1 MASIPPD
8 DSTRILESPSVGA
21 FSIHIPGVAWIVETG
36 RLDLFVIRVA
46 EKEFEGARRHF
57 ISIEAGQAVFGM
69 SSGSSGFE
77 FGLLASPTPGTR
89 FHCSPLEDLRTSGS
103 RFDGTDDSSTLLEN
117 WISSLTRASGKTLFP
132 NDVVELSPGEVLE
145 VTGQA
150 RPFVSAGGL
159 LWVQQVRGSSRF
171 LNHPA
176 TSPIIYGEFFPL
188 SQLGWLHP
196 EPGSQIRAIDVQE
209 WKKTDLEWRGLQNFH
224 RTVLERLSFEQRLLR
239 EQERKQLLTQSGSD
253 SAAFRGALQSLAV
266 PLLQPDEYPA
276 TSLDEGGR
284 QPLIQVCDVIGK
296 ALGAKMAY
304 PLELI
309 HGRKLKDPIAAIA
322 KASALRSRVVAL
334 KGKWWTDGNA
344 PLVAFRDKDNS
355 PVALL
360 PAKAKGYELFDP
372 ADLRTTKV
380 SATVALTLNGFAHT
394 FYRPLPDE
402 KLSASVLLSYGLRD
416 SKRELSAILLLGI
429 GSGLLSLSAP
439 VATGILFNSIIPGA
453 QRSELLL
460 MAAFLFMSTWAATA
474 FSLTRSLAILR
485 LEGKLGSSL
494 QAALWDRLLRLPVP
508 FFRGF
513 SSGDLAERSLGIEYI
528 IRMLTGSALTTI
540 LSGLF
545 SFFSFLLLFYYSWQ
559 LALVAGALTFVA
571 LSVSV
576 ITTYLQVR
584 YQRALLKLRGKISG
598 MLLGFVDSIAKLRVS
613 GSEPR
618 LFGVW
623 AREFAAQKMLSIRAR
638 RVSNALA
645 VFDSAFPVISL
656 AVIFGF
662 TVRLMGQP
670 LLHSLS
676 TGSFLAFMVAFIQ
689 FQTAALQLST
699 TIESVIGIVPL
710 YERAAPIFA
719 AQPEVRSV
727 SKNPGVLT
735 GWIEI
740 NHLDFHYPQATQT
753 VLRDVSISVK
763 PGQFVAI
770 VGHSGSGKSTL
781 LRLLLGFEK
790 PDSGAIYFDG
800 QHLAGLDIE
809 AVRRQMGVV
818 IQSARLVKD
827 SIFGNIAGSAA
838 LTFDDAWE
846 AARLA
851 GLEGDI
857 RQMPMGMHTLVSEGG
872 GNLSGGQRQR
882 LLIARAMA
890 KKPRIFVFDE
900 ATSALD
906 NVTQAKVARSLD
918 AFQATRIVVA
928 HRLSTIVNA
937 DRIFVLE
944 KGVITQCGS
953 YDQLLKE
960 DGLFRD
966 LATRQLT

>member
-1 MASIPPD
+1 MASIAPD
-8 DSTRILESPSVGA
+8 DSTRTLESPPSSA
-21 FSIHIPGVAWIVETG
+21 FSIHIPGVVWIVETG
-36 RLDLFVIRVA
+36 RIDLFVIRAA
-46 EKEFEGARRHF
+46 EREFEGARRPF
-57 ISIEAGQAVFGM
+57 TSMEAGQAVFGM
-69 SSGSSGFE
+69 SSGSSGYE
-77 FGLLASPTPGTR
+77 FGILASPTPGTTFR
-89 FHCSPLEDLRTSGS
+89 CSPLEDLRTPGGWS
-103 RFDGTDDSSTLLEN
+103 DGTDDCSALLEN

-132 NDVVELSPGEVLE
+132 SDVVELSPCAVLE
-145 VTGQA
+145 DTGQA
-150 RPFVSAGGL
+150 KPFVSADGL
-159 LWVQQVRGSSRF
+159 LWVQHVRGSSRF

-188 SQLGWLHP
+188 SRPGWLQP
-196 EPGSQIRAIDVQE
+196 EPGSQIRVLDARE
-209 WKKTDLEWRGLQNFH
+209 WSKTDLEWQGLQNFH
-224 RTVLERLSFEQRLLR
+224 RAVLEWLSFEQGLLR
-239 EQERKQLLTQSGSD
+239 EQERKQLLNQSGSD
-253 SAAFRGALQSLAV
+253 SAAFRGALQSLAA
-266 PLLQPDEYPA
+266 PLLHPDDHPA
-276 TSLDEGGR
+276 TSWDEGDR
-284 QPLIQVCDVIGK
+284 QPLIRVCDVIGK
-296 ALGAKMAY
+296 ALGTRMVY
-304 PLELI
+304 PLESLRG
-309 HGRKLKDPIAAIA
+309 HKLKDSIVAIA

-344 PLVAFRDKDNS
+344 PLVAFRDNDNS

-360 PAKAKGYELFDP
+360 PAKGRGYELFDP
-372 ADLRTTKV
+372 SDLSTTKV
-380 SATVALTLNGFAHT
+380 SATLAITLNGFAHT

-402 KLSASVLLSYGLRD
+402 KLSASALLSYGLRD
-416 SKRELSAILLLGI
+416 SKRELLTILLLGI
-429 GSGLLSLSAP
+429 GSGLLSLVAP
-439 VATGILFNSIIPGA
+439 VATGILFNSIIPSA
-453 QRSELLL
+453 QRSQLLL
-460 MAAFLFMSTWAATA
+460 MAGFLFMSTLAAA
-474 FSLTRSLAILR
+474 MFSLTRSLASLR
-485 LEGKLGSSL
+485 LEGKLGSTL

-528 IRMLTGSALTTI
+528 IRMLAGSALSTI

-559 LALVAGALTFVA
+559 LALVAGALTAVA

-576 ITTYLQVR
+576 ITTYLQVG

-618 LFGVW
+618 LFALW
-623 AREFAAQKMLSIRAR
+623 AREFAAQKMLSVKAR

-656 AVIFGF
+656 AVIFSF
-662 TVRLMGQP
+662 TAGLMGQP

-689 FQTAALQLST
+689 FQTATLQLSST
-699 TIESVIGIVPL
+699 VESVIGIVPL

-719 AQPEVRSV
+719 AQPEVRSA

-740 NHLDFHYPQATQT
+740 NHLNFHYPQATPT
-753 VLRDVSISVK
+753 ALRDVSISVK

-790 PDSGAIYFDG
+790 PDSGLIYFDG
-800 QHLAGLDIE
+800 QDLAGLDIE

-818 IQSARLVKD
+818 IQSARLVQD
-827 SIFGNIAGSAA
+827 SIFRNIAGSAA

-846 AARLA
+846 AARFA
-851 GLEGDI
+851 GLEEDI
-857 RQMPMGMHTLVSEGG
+857 RQMPMGMHTVVSEGG

-906 NVTQAKVARSLD
+906 NVTQAKVTRSLD

-928 HRLSTIVNA
+928 HRLSTVVNA

-944 KGVITQCGS
+944 KGVVAQCGS
-953 YDQLLKE
+953 YAQLLKE
-960 DGLFRD
+960 EGLFRD

>member
-1 MASIPPD
+1 MASIAPD
-8 DSTRILESPSVGA
+8 DFTRTLESPSTSA
-21 FSIHIPGVAWIVETG
+21 FSIHIPGVVWVVETG
-36 RLDLFVIRVA
+36 RLDLFVVRVA
-46 EKEFEGARRHF
+46 EREFEGARRHF

-69 SSGSSGFE
+69 SCGSSGLE
-77 FGLLASPTPGTR
+77 FGLLANPTPGTEFR
-89 FHCSPLEDLRTSGS
+89 CSPLEYWRTTGS
-103 RFDGTDDSSTLLEN
+103 RFDATDDRSALLEN

-132 NDVVELSPGEVLE
+132 KDAVELSPGALLE
-145 VTGQA
+145 VTEQA
-150 RPFVSAGGL
+150 KPIVSAEGL
-159 LWVQQVRGSSRF
+159 LWVQHVRGSSRF

-176 TSPIIYGEFFPL
+176 TSPIVDGEFFPL
-188 SQLGWLHP
+188 SRLGWLQP
-196 EPGSQIRAIDVQE
+196 EPGSQIRVVGAQE
-209 WKKTDLEWRGLQNFH
+209 WAKTDLEWRGLQNFH
-224 RTVLERLSFEQRLLR
+224 RSVLEWLAFEHRLLR
-239 EQERKQLLTQSGSD
+239 EQERKQLLSQSGSD
-253 SAAFRGALQSLAV
+253 SAALRGALQSLAA
-266 PLLQPDEYPA
+266 PLLQPDEHPA
-276 TSLDEGGR
+276 ASLGEGAT
-284 QPLIQVCDVIGK
+284 QPLIQVCDRIGK
-296 ALGAKMAY
+296 ALGAKMVY
-304 PLELI
+304 PLELLR
-309 HGRKLKDPIAAIA
+309 GRKLKDPIAAIA

-334 KGKWWTDGNA
+334 KGKWWTDGHA
-344 PLVAFRDKDNS
+344 PLVAFRDKDS
-355 PVALL
+355 CPVALL
-360 PAKAKGYELFDP
+360 PAKRKGYELFDP
-372 ADLRTTKV
+372 ADPRITKL
-380 SATVALTLNGFAHT
+380 SDTVALSLNGFAHS
-394 FYRPLPDE
+394 FYRPLPDK
-402 KLSASVLLSYGLRD
+402 KLGASALLSFGLRD
-416 SKRELSAILLLGI
+416 SKRELFTILLMGI
-429 GSGLLSLSAP
+429 GGGLLSLVVP

-453 QRSELLL
+453 QRSQLLL
-460 MAAFLFMSTWAATA
+460 MAAFLFMSTLAAA
-474 FSLTRSLAILR
+474 MFSLTRSLVILR

-528 IRMLTGSALTTI
+528 IRMLTDSALSTI
-540 LSGLF
+540 LSGVF

-559 LALVAGALTFVA
+559 LALVAGALTLVA
-571 LSVSV
+571 LSVAL

-598 MLLGFVDSIAKLRVS
+598 MLLGLVDSIAKLRVT

-618 LFGVW
+618 LFAVW
-623 AREFAAQKMLSIRAR
+623 AREFAAQKMLSVRAR
-638 RVSNALA
+638 RLSNALA

-656 AVIFGF
+656 AVLFSF
-662 TVRLMGQP
+662 TPRLMGQS

-689 FQTAALQLST
+689 FQTATLQLTST
-699 TIESVIGIVPL
+699 VESVIGIVPL

-719 AQPEVRSV
+719 AQPEVRTV

-740 NHLDFHYPQATQT
+740 NHLNFRYPQTT
-753 VLRDVSISVK
+753 PMVLQDVSISVK

-800 QHLAGLDIE
+800 QDLAGLDVE

-827 SIFGNIAGSAA
+827 SIFANIAGSAP

-851 GLEGDI
+851 GLDEDI
-857 RQMPMGMHTLVSEGG
+857 RQMPMGMHTLVSEAG
-872 GNLSGGQRQR
+872 GNFSGGQRQR

-906 NVTQAKVARSLD
+906 NVTQAKVTRSLD

-937 DRIFVLE
+937 DRIFVME
-944 KGVITQCGS
+944 KGVVTQCGS